1 MTETTTNS
9 EAKVFLDARAS
20 LAARIAYLEKELV
33 VAKDALGEKP
43 KRRKA
48 KGAKSKSRVAL
59 GPGLKADG
67 TQRKTRGP
75 NKVEPKGGA
84 EILAHTPKA
93 PLATGIEQSE
103 QG

>member
-1 MTETTTNS
+1 MNEPTTNS

-33 VAKDALGEKP
+33 VAKDALGEKS

-48 KGAKSKSRVAL
+48 KGAKRAARVAL

-67 TQRKTRGP
+67 TARKVRGP
-75 NKVEPKGGA
+75 NKKTVTPYQPK
-84 EILAHTPKA
+84 P
-93 PLATGIEQSE
+93 PLATGLEKSE

>member
-1 MTETTTNS
+1 MTESTTNS

-43 KRRKA
+43 RGRKA
-48 KGAKSKSRVAL
+48 RGATRKPRVAL
-59 GPGLKADG
+59 GSGLKSDG
-67 TQRKTRGP
+67 TPRKTRGP
-75 NKVEPKGGA
+75 NKPKPMPA
-84 EILAHTPKA
+84 YVPKT
-93 PLATGIEQSE
+93 PLATGIEKSE